1 MTKGQFRMLRR
12 RIAGVDAVE
21 AATNHSFP
29 RHTHDQFGIGLIYQ
43 GAQKS
48 LSGRGPVEARRGDVI
63 TVNPNEVHDG
73 SPIGDAGRSWRML
86 YLDPAIVEAAVS
98 DISEGRRRM
107 CEFANPV
114 TRNAA
119 LAARFREL
127 FAIATT
133 SGGGDVTVRWDELVL
148 MLFAEV
154 MRFVPRGARK
164 VPESI
169 AAARSLI
176 DDDPLASI
184 TLADLAR
191 ESSLSRF
198 QLVRGFAKATGLTP
212 HAYLVQRRIDIV
224 RRLIAEGTPLAEAAI
239 AGGFADQSHMTR
251 VFVRTYGVSPG
262 AYVTAL
268 G

>member
-1 MTKGQFRMLRR
+1 MTKGQFQMLRR

-21 AATNHSFP
+21 ATTLHSFP
-29 RHTHDQFGIGLIYQ
+29 RHTHDQFGIGLIHQ

-48 LSGRGPVEARRGDVI
+48 LSGRGLVEAERGDVI
-63 TVNPNEVHDG
+63 TVNPGEVHDG
-73 SPIGDAGRSWRML
+73 TPIGDAGRSWRML
-86 YLDPAIVEAAVS
+86 YLDPAIVETAVI
-98 DISEGRRRM
+98 DISEGGRRM
-107 CEFANPV
+107 CEFADPV
-114 TRNAA
+114 IRNAA

-133 SGGGDVTVRWDELVL
+133 SEGGDATVRWDELVL
-148 MLFAEV
+148 MLFAEAMQV
-154 MRFVPRGARK
+154 IPRDAPK
-164 VPESI
+164 VPKSI
-169 AAARSLI
+169 AAARGLI
-176 DDDPLASI
+176 DDDPLAAI

-262 AYVTAL
+262 AYVAAL